1 MSARLGQLAKF
12 PINNNDQDWAPE
24 SGFQTEILW
33 MHWKSKSTPASEF
46 HFQQQVLGAS
56 SWLYQGW
63 VLDPPSLSSLA
74 TVFHPRCNCSSRLTC
89 THLFFNRFGSCSR
102 KNFATAYIFSKLNW
116 AAVLFLSSAHK
127 HGWSLEEIAIGQVA
141 SLAGESLILFY
152 VWFIRQHSSLFF
164 TSAQL
169 VSPSG
174 HLSSWTKPI

>member
-12 PINNNDQDWAPE
+12 PINNNIQDWAPE
-24 SGFQTEILW
+24 SGFQTEIFW

-46 HFQQQVLGAS
+46 HFQQQVLRAS

-63 VLDPPSLSSLA
+63 VLDQPSLSSLA
-74 TVFHPRCNCSSRLTC
+74 TVFHPRCNCSSRLTG
-89 THLFFNRFGSCSR
+89 TQLVFNCFWLLQ
-102 KNFATAYIFSKLNW
+102 KAAYIFSKLNW